1 MADILGDMLTLLL
14 MLSLAQKVNDH
25 TMHHTPEEF
34 AKVLD
39 DPGRDAWQKPHEVVM
54 ALALKPDE
62 VVADIG
68 AGTGYFSKRFA
79 RHAGKVYA
87 VDIAQMLLD
96 KAKQNEPKLEIVLAA
111 TDDPRLP
118 DGTIDTIF
126 ICNTLHHIEQRPAY
140 YAKLSKALKPGGR
153 LVILEF
159 HKRETAVGPPVKER
173 IAQADCVKELKAA
186 GFKKTQE
193 WKMLPTQYF
202 LEFRH

>member
-1 MADILGDMLTLLL
+1 MATLLL
-14 MLSLAQKVNDH
+14 FLLLSQRVNDH
-25 TMHHTPEEF
+25 TMHHTAEEF
-34 AKVLD
+34 ARVLD
-39 DPGRDAWQKPHEVVM
+39 DPGRDAWQKPHEVIM

-111 TDDPRLP
+111 PDDPRLP
-118 DGTIDTIF
+118 PAGTDTIF

-140 YAKLSKALKPGGR
+140 YAKLTQALKAGGR

-159 HKRETAVGPPVKER
+159 HKRQTPVGPPLKER
-173 IAQADCVKELKAA
+173 IAQADLVKELTAA
-186 GFKKTQE
+186 GFRKTNE

-202 LEFRH
+202 LEFRR

>member
-1 MADILGDMLTLLL
+1 MVTLLFL
-14 MLSLAQKVNDH
+14 LSLTQKVNDH

-34 AKVLD
+34 ARVLD

-54 ALALKPDE
+54 ALALKPGE

-111 TDDPRLP
+111 PDDPRLP
-118 DGTIDTIF
+118 EASIDTIF

-140 YAKLSKALKPGGR
+140 YARLANALKPGGR
-153 LVILEF
+153 LVIVDF
-159 HKRETAVGPPVKER
+159 HKRQTQVGPPVADR
-173 IAQADCVKELKAA
+173 IAEADCVKELKAA
-186 GFKKTQE
+186 GFRKTNQ

-202 LEFRH
+202 LEFKR

>member
-1 MADILGDMLTLLL
+1 MVTLFL

-34 AKVLD
+34 ARVLD

-96 KAKQNEPKLEIVLAA
+96 KAKQNEPKLDRILAA
-111 TDDPRLP
+111 TDDPKLP
-118 DGTIDTIF
+118 EGAIDTIF
-126 ICNTLHHIEQRPAY
+126 ICNTLHHIERRPAY
-140 YAKLSKALKPGGR
+140 YAKLAKALKPGGR

-159 HKRETAVGPPVKER
+159 HKRATPVGPPLKER
-173 IAQADCVKELKAA
+173 IAQVDCQKELKAA
-186 GFKKTQE
+186 GFRQTQE

-202 LEFRH
+202 LEFKR